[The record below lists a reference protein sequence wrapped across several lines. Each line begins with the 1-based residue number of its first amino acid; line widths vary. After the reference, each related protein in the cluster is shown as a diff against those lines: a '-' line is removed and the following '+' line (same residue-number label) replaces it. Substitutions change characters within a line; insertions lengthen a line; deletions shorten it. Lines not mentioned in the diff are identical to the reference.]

1 MPITTDDLPALA
13 FLLCVVWIAFVF
25 LVWKLSK

>member
-13 FLLCVVWIAFVF
+13 FLLCVVWITFIYI
-25 LVWKLSK
+25 VWRLHK